1 MFFDPRHGS
10 FMHRGLR
17 RAVTAFTVF
26 ALLAPLPVSAART
39 PQAPAPTPAVSTSP
53 DSVLATPSPGAKG
66 LQLVLADSTQQRSAD
81 FRALGKYA
89 LVVGV
94 NEYANKA
101 QGISSLRFAVKD
113 AEAIYRSLVDEQS
126 GGFDPAHV
134 TLLTDNT
141 PEKPTSAT
149 IGKALNRIMTQAK
162 ENDLVVIY
170 FSGHGYEEEG
180 RAYLLPANADLEA
193 LDYSAIERDA
203 FVRQIDKIPANK
215 VIVILDACH
224 SGGVNRG
231 GKGVGRD
238 AALAQSYYE
247 RFAGSQGRA
256 FIASSSGGELS
267 WEDEAEGHGVFT
279 HALARGMSGAADTA
293 PRDGIVTLQELR
305 AYLESQVSTWAGQR
319 GKSQHP
325 QINLESARGDIP
337 MAINFAFFA
346 EQSRDLTA
354 RRDEAQG
361 LLSGLTRAQGL
372 EPGETAAAI
381 DIVSRYGRGEALD
394 ANGLQHLDFVRK
406 LVDGSIDTN
415 MYRAGAPKAVLPN
428 AEALGMGM
436 GARKR
441 SLFGNKWFLGGVG
454 VAVAGAAVALGGGGG
469 GSSTASPQPLGD
481 PPGHP

>member
-1 MFFDPRHGS
+1 MG
-10 FMHRGLR
+10 GR
-17 RAVTAFTVF
+17 R
-26 ALLAPLPVSAART
+26 
-39 PQAPAPTPAVSTSP
+39 
-53 DSVLATPSPGAKG
+53 
-66 LQLVLADSTQQRSAD
+66 QQ
-81 FRALGKYA
+81 
-89 LVVGV
+89 
-94 NEYANKA
+94 YANKA

-126 GGFDPAHV
+126 GGFDPANV

-141 PEKPTSAT
+141 EEKPTSAT
-149 IGKALNRIMTQAK
+149 IGKALNRIITQAK

-170 FSGHGYEEEG
+170 FSGHGYEEDG

-215 VIVILDACH
+215 VIVVLDACH

-279 HALARGMSGAADTA
+279 QALARGMSGAADTA

-305 AYLESQVSTWAGQR
+305 TYFESQVSTWAGQR

-346 EQSRDLTA
+346 EESRDLTA
-354 RRDEAQG
+354 RRDESQR
-361 LLSGLTRAQGL
+361 LLSGLTQVQGL
-372 EPGETAAAI
+372 EPGEAAAAI
-381 DIVSRYGRGEALD
+381 GVVNRYGRGEALE
-394 ANGLQHLDFVRK
+394 ATGLQHLDFVRK

-428 AEALGMGM
+428 AEALGMGV
-436 GARKR
+436 RKR
-441 SLFGNKWFLGGVG
+441 SLFSNKWFLGGMG
-454 VAVAGAAVALGGGGG
+454 IAVADAAAALGGGGG
-469 GSSTASPQPLGD
+469 GASTASPQPLGD